1 MKKIILFSILILNA
15 CAVSNNTVST
25 QQADSLIK
33 PTSSPIIQD
42 TTLPIRQETN
52 EGIEKLNLP
61 INEIKLNRE
70 TKEKIFNIKSYVN
83 EKGNGI
89 LVYNNYFRKIT
100 NFKISDKEEIYYK
113 REDKDSTSVVELNVN
128 ESGNGFLITDKVITC
143 ETSDESCLYDSSSR
157 KTFRIIDFNIANEL
171 KNQFD
176 SISVDNDNTGIGY
189 IYNQLTNN
197 IEFKIIIKSKIDILS
212 RILPVGKPKAK
223 VKLDS
228 KGNGFIF
235 YFENINNNDK
245 KESIL
250 YVKKISSLVPE
261 KDFTKVKIFQIN
273 DFINID
279 EVNLNIDSTGN
290 GYLYFVKDKLYIN
303 TINNYTFSDQEQIFD
318 LNSNIKLQLN
328 QNGTSSNSY
337 IDNNN
342 SIYSINYQIFSNGL
356 FKEKNLVSTSKEYIN
371 NNSICLNSSGD
382 GFIYWLQNDQ
392 DIHLRYINKYNLLK

>member
-261 KDFTKVKIFQIN
+261 KDFTKVKIFKIN
-273 DFINID
+273 DFINMD
-279 EVNLNIDSTGN
+279 EVNLNIDYTGN
-290 GYLYFVKDKLYIN
+290 GYIYFVKDKLYIN
-303 TINNYTFSDQEQIFD
+303 TIKNYTFSDQEQIFD